1 MSNTPLIMVSTEDR
15 LQEMLQE
22 LKQVNE
28 IAVDLEVS
36 I

>member
-1 MSNTPLIMVSTEDR
+1 MSNTPLVMVSTEDR

>member
-1 MSNTPLIMVSTEDR
+1 MSNTPLIMVTTEDG

-28 IAVDLEVS
+28 FAVDLEVS